1 LTDKVSEAV
10 QRSLLSNN
18 PDIVISTPARA
29 WQNVDSS
36 ALSLENLA
44 CLVLDEADL
53 MLSYGYDEDVGH
65 LSKTIPKGVQTI
77 MMSATMSE
85 EVDSL
90 KEIFHRNPTLLNL
103 EEPEADGEGITHY
116 VVKYLSHVHLRTFA
130 LANAL

>member
-10 QRSLLSNN
+10 QRSLLSNK

-36 ALSLENLA
+36 ALSLENLT

-65 LSKTIPKGVQTI
+65 LSKAIPKGVQTI
-77 MMSATMSE
+77 MMSATMSD

-116 VVKYLSHVHLRTFA
+116 VVKYVPPMRT
-130 LANAL
+130 